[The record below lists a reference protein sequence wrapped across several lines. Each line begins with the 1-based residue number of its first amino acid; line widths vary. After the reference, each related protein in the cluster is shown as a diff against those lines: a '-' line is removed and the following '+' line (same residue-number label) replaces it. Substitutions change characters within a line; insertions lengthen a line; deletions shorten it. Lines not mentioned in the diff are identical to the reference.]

1 VAFRLL
7 PGDEGYIRLVV
18 AWSVLSG
25 QIEAILN
32 LEGDGA
38 APVSLDK
45 VDLMV
50 LRPYEF

>member
-1 VAFRLL
+1 MAFRLL

-32 LEGDGA
+32 LEGNGA
-38 APVSLDK
+38 TLVSLNK
-45 VDLMV
+45 VNFII
-50 LRPYEF
+50 LRLYKF